1 MFLAKYFASQCTSLQ
16 NSRIIPNNQVY
27 TTDTKIKSIKFNDDN
42 IIKAIRD
49 LDININTLI

>member
-49 LDININTLI
+49 LDINISTLI

>member
-1 MFLAKYFASQCTSLQ
+1 MFLAKYFASQCTPLQ
-16 NSRIIPNNQVY
+16 NIRIIPNNQVY